1 MKKLK
6 DSDTSIIQL
15 HLEWGYLQKRAKS
28 LDLESVLTLNSRII
42 CMDESLQKPSIYY
55 DFYYSYYFYK
65 YLSLLISYM
74 IWI

>member
-6 DSDTSIIQL
+6 DSDTWIIQL
-15 HLEWGYLQKRAKS
+15 NLEWGYLQKGAKS